1 MARKRA
7 HLTGIGAAVVLA
19 LVMAGDPSGGAE
31 SAAPEGIAAKPKEK
45 VAEKVAEKTPEKG
58 PAKTLADAA
67 IRIPL
72 PRPRPQPGAAAGR
85 ERRPACQ
92 DGAPGPP
99 RRGCASGPEPGYLG
113 HRPGH
118 PQRGHHARAQQQD

>member
-19 LVMAGDPSGGAE
+19 LVMAGDPSGRAE

-72 PRPRPQPGAAAGR
+72 PRARPQPGASAGTH
-85 ERRPACQ
+85 AKT
-92 DGAPGPP
+92 ASLGPP
-99 RRGCASGPEPGYLG
+99 AAAAPAAPSLDISATDLATLKE
-113 HRPGH
+113 
-118 PQRGHHARAQQQD
+118 